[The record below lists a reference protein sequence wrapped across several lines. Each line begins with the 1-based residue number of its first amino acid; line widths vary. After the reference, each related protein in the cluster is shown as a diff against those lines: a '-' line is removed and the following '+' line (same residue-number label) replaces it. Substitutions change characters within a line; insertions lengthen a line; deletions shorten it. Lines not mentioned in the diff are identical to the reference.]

1 MDGATRIE
9 PWLSVP
15 NGAEAVE
22 HYGKAFGA
30 VTTYRLEGDGGSVIV
45 ARLEIDG
52 AAFWIQE
59 DPERGPGRNAA
70 RMIVTVG
77 DPDAWFERAIG
88 AGATEIAAVH
98 EEHGWRTGR
107 VADRFGHDWEFSR
120 PTEH

>member
-1 MDGATRIE
+1 MNEQTGIE

-22 HYGKAFGA
+22 HYANALGA
-30 VTTYRLEGDGGSVIV
+30 VETYRLDGDDGAVLV

-52 AAFWIQE
+52 AGFWVQE
-59 DPERGPGRNAA
+59 DPEHGPGGGV
-70 RMIVTVG
+70 RMIVSVG
-77 DPDAWFERAIG
+77 DPDAWFDRAIA

-120 PTEH
+120 QVES